1 MSDVKLLRGNVS
13 ILFADPEAVADWSE
27 PTTAELSDLFAYDTN
42 EDGMVYDIS
51 CAIVDGYTLG
61 MTDPDT
67 DSTRTICDVSNVE
80 NPTNDTYEGSFNI
93 IHDES
98 FTDKGVFN
106 LARELVM
113 GPDLTY
119 WVIERIGVPQ
129 GTPFEA
135 GQVISMYEF
144 KTDWPI
150 DSVATNTPI
159 QLTAQLIPTGN
170 LHTNYI
176 LEA

>member
-1 MSDVKLLRGNVS
+1 MSDVRLLRGNVS
-13 ILFADPEAVADWSE
+13 IMFTDPEAVADWRT
-27 PTTAELSDLFAYDTN
+27 PTTTELNDFFRYGTN

-80 NPTNDTYEGSFNI
+80 NPTNDTYEGSFDFLR
-93 IHDES
+93 DES
-98 FTDKGVFN
+98 LTDQGIFN
-106 LARELVM
+106 MARELVA
-113 GPDLTY
+113 GADLTY
-119 WVIERIGVPQ
+119 WVIERVGVPQ
-129 GTPFEA
+129 GTPFEV

-144 KTDWPI
+144 TTDWPMDNI
-150 DSVATNTPI
+150 SSNTPI
-159 QLTAQLIPTGN
+159 QITAQLKATGN